1 MFHSPMSAGKWY
13 SWDNEPPI
21 APLSPIIDRKYL
33 KETYRQIEKQIDRQ
47 INIRREREREREREG
62 KEGDKDRYIDRE
74 KERKKEICVYIVK
87 VGANLPWLLF

>member
-33 KETYRQIEKQIDRQ
+33 KETYRG
-47 INIRREREREREREG
+47 EREREREG
-62 KEGDKDRYIDRE
+62 KET
-74 KERKKEICVYIVK
+74 
-87 VGANLPWLLF
+87 